1 MEHLDFMREALR
13 EARKAYRKG
22 EAPIGA
28 VVVKEGRIVSR
39 AHNLRESKQNALNH
53 AEILA
58 IDKAC
63 KKLKSWRLDGC
74 DLYVT
79 LEPCSMCSGAIIQ
92 ARIARLYFGA
102 SDPKAGCVGS
112 IADILSIPRLTHKV
126 EYEGGLMGE
135 DCSMILKDFF
145 CDLRHGKINP
155 IRKFK
160 PIKKCKKYK

>member
-1 MEHLDFMREALR
+1 MEHLDFMQAALAEAH
-13 EARKAYRKG
+13 KAYRKG

-28 VVVKEGRIVSR
+28 VIVKNGRIIAR
-39 AHNLRESKQNALNH
+39 AHNLRERRQNALNH

-58 IDKAC
+58 IGTAC
-63 KKLKSWRLDGC
+63 RKLKSWRLDGC

-112 IADILSIPRLTHKV
+112 LTNLLETPCLTHKV
-126 EYEGGLMGE
+126 EYHSGLLGE
-135 DCSMILKDFF
+135 ECSQILKNFF
-145 CDLRHGKINP
+145 RDLRQGKV
-155 IRKFK
+155 R
-160 PIKKCKKYK
+160 PIKKRKKYM

>member
-1 MEHLDFMREALR
+1 MENLDFMQAALA

-28 VVVKEGRIVSR
+28 VVVKDGRVIAR
-39 AHNLRESKQNALNH
+39 AHNLREKKQNALNH

-58 IDKAC
+58 ISKAC

-92 ARIARLYFGA
+92 ARIKRLYFGA

-112 IADILSIPRLTHKV
+112 LTNLLETPRLTHKV
-126 EYEGGLMGE
+126 EYCAGILGE
-135 DCSMILKDFF
+135 ECSEILKSFF
-145 CDLRHGKINP
+145 RDLRQGKV
-155 IRKFK
+155 K
-160 PIKKCKKYK
+160 PIKKRKKYM

>member
-1 MEHLDFMREALR
+1 MEHLDFMQAALAEAH
-13 EARKAYRKG
+13 KAYCKG

-28 VVVKEGRIVSR
+28 VIVKNGRIIAR
-39 AHNLRESKQNALNH
+39 AHNLRERRQNALNH

-58 IDKAC
+58 IGTAC
-63 KKLKSWRLDGC
+63 RKLKSWRLDGC

-112 IADILSIPRLTHKV
+112 LTNLLETPCLTHKV
-126 EYEGGLMGE
+126 EYHSGLLGE
-135 DCSMILKDFF
+135 ECSQILKNFF
-145 CDLRHGKINP
+145 RDLRQGKV
-155 IRKFK
+155 R
-160 PIKKCKKYK
+160 PIKKRKKYM